1 MQNLATALAIAV
13 CHIEDLASDADADM
27 KALEAIAAEVHQGSL
42 DERQAVAEAF
52 NALGRPELIDG
63 LGISSI

>member
-13 CHIEDLASDADADM
+13 CHLEDLASDVDADL
-27 KALEAIAAEVHQGSL
+27 KALEAIAEEIQQGSL